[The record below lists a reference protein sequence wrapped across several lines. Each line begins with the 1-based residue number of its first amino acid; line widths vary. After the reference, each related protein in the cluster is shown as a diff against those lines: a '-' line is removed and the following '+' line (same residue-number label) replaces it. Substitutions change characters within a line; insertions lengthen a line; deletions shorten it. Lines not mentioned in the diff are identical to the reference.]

1 MGTYIRVTRVQE
13 KRLKVALLRSGMR
26 YSVKGR
32 ECFLFTQESSTTF
45 WSSLVGQ
52 QVKDLAVTAAAQV
65 AVMARVPSLAR
76 EHVVGM
82 VKKKK

>member
-1 MGTYIRVTRVQE
+1 M
-13 KRLKVALLRSGMR
+13 
-26 YSVKGR
+26 
-32 ECFLFTQESSTTF
+32 
-45 WSSLVGQ
+45 GQ

-82 VKKKK
+82 VKKKMNAFLFVLMLSLKLVI

>member
-1 MGTYIRVTRVQE
+1 M
-13 KRLKVALLRSGMR
+13 
-26 YSVKGR
+26 
-32 ECFLFTQESSTTF
+32 
-45 WSSLVGQ
+45 GQ

>member
-1 MGTYIRVTRVQE
+1 M
-13 KRLKVALLRSGMR
+13 
-26 YSVKGR
+26 
-32 ECFLFTQESSTTF
+32 
-45 WSSLVGQ
+45 GQ

-82 VKKKK
+82 VKKKKNECIPICSDVKSKASYLRTS